1 MSELRRQV
9 WAEMD
14 EFHRQY
20 VARTNRQRPKVVVS
34 GGEIVSDVDV
44 TVSGADVN
52 ATGGRSRVVVRR
64 PRQEFVKI
72 DMVAYEAQ
80 RAEREAALR
89 RNRELDPV
97 GLGIYGRVDTEE
109 WRRAL
114 CNAEAGRAK
123 W

>member
-1 MSELRRQV
+1 MSKEPKAEPMSELRRQV

-64 PRQEFVKI
+64 PRQEFVTI
-72 DMVAYEAQ
+72 NMQAYAEQ
-80 RAEREAALR
+80 RVEREAAR
-89 RNRELDPV
+89 RRDRELDPCN
-97 GLGIYGRVDTEE
+97 LGIYGRDDDGE
-109 WRRAL
+109 
-114 CNAEAGRAK
+114 
-123 W
+123 